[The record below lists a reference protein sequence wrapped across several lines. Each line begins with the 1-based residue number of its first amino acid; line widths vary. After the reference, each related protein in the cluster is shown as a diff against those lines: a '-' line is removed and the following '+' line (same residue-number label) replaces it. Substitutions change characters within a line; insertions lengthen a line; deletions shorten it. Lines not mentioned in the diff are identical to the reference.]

1 MKKIAYYSLLSSLLL
16 FIMGCTLSMDEWVE
30 TEEQKGYNEVE
41 TIEND
46 FYTLQYEYKKS
57 TRSLTEDIQKYIVQ
71 IEADSIL
78 YFMDNTPSDWLP
90 KAGGQVVANCC
101 PMFPM
106 GYMGKVLSVERQN
119 GLVKVVT
126 TDANL
131 EDCFEDFDFEFAGDI
146 YTSNPDDEN
155 QDADTIPGVRER
167 FTRASADGQG
177 TEIVIRDWTMYNDML
192 NGGGKLTRT
201 SLEDVY
207 KEDIDNTDTKTSDVI
222 IFDVSLGGKIG
233 DIIKEKSHKFINTV
247 GIKIYYTTK
256 TKTHKIVKLKQKR
269 EYTYSDTSTGI
280 KISALVGHDLLKNQ
294 KTDEMKKN
302 FADTIWEHLK
312 NSNSKFSQK
321 LADNMDADWPSIT
334 VEIPL
339 GSLPVGVIIRVKPVL
354 DVSFGLYGS
363 ADATFWL
370 SRSITTT
377 DIING
382 NKKVDKNEKKNP
394 LSNSLDLNAAGT
406 FSAAGGAE
414 LFVGV
419 GKKLLSGEA
428 LAGGIRLQATVNLD
442 FSISTEM
449 LSNCQ
454 LATSNDGLRITGK
467 GEIGGAFLTGGWFG
481 DIHFLTHEFTWW
493 DGWTK
498 TFNPRMEF
506 DKTIHTVEKEDDNGN
521 YYEQTINYKFT
532 DLGCHVTNPW
542 WLTSWT
548 PMIAVYKNEPDED
561 EDYEKCEVVRAKSFK
576 AGTKLKKDNIYE
588 FSYKNRTDK
597 EVYVVPGLINSYGRM
612 TLFPAYTTV
621 MKPAPV
627 PTIEYETIEHLD
639 ANFKWDGS
647 YEYLYQTKGKL
658 YAHTPTGDVHL
669 YQFGLPFTLRDAAY
683 IDEYWEDWGVYY
695 NIKDPLTG
703 LNKSRYVSLKNS
715 ITTSGKYS
723 IKGTFYSNF
732 SYDIDVEAYLWC
744 KEKATG
750 LRIRLDNY
758 DARAYTFKVYKE
770 KKSGKGEIWLN
781 KHLKLE
787 PEIEDFTLS
796 NEFSSVKFPIK

>member
-233 DIIKEKSHKFINTV
+233 DFIKEKSHNFINTV

-312 NSNSKFSQK
+312 NSNSKFCQK